1 MTRQNGKKKI
11 QSPDSYQE
19 VAMFY
24 SFLQSLVKAVS
35 SNIRLFHPQ
44 HFILGFN
51 KEQQVA
57 YIQIQHPR
65 KAAAIF
71 SLLCHLGLKPP
82 PLTCSAPEPKN
93 VYKKHMGSHH
103 LHTRTCTHT
112 HVSTGSIC
120 WESGQLKRKNEAL
133 HRLGEN
139 LFSGNFVCEN
149 QIIFPRNTS
158 QYL

>member
-1 MTRQNGKKKI
+1 MTRQNGKKKSKALI
-11 QSPDSYQE
+11 PIRKLQCSIP
-19 VAMFY
+19 FY
-24 SFLQSLVKAVS
+24 SLWLKLCRQILDYFIHSILFWVLIR
-35 SNIRLFHPQ
+35 SNRLH
-44 HFILGFN
+44 
-51 KEQQVA
+51 
-57 YIQIQHPR
+57 IQIQHPR
-65 KAAAIF
+65 KAATIF
-71 SLLCHLGLKPP
+71 SLLCHLVLKPP

-120 WESGQLKRKNEAL
+120 WESGQLKRKNEGL

-139 LFSGNFVCEN
+139 LFSGIFVCEN